1 MKTNKLFILFLILV
15 FLLSGI
21 VYADDI
27 DLEKDSS
34 IETISPQDTI
44 PSINSRA
51 AIVYDRNSG
60 MILYGKNENEKSNG
74 SDACRNDAGIYGR
87 MWNRCT
93 GRF

>member
-1 MKTNKLFILFLILV
+1 MKTNKLFILSLIWV

-27 DLEKDSS
+27 DFEIDSS

-60 MILYGKNENEKSNG
+60 MILYGKNENEKRKMASTTKIMTAILVIENSN
-74 SDACRNDAGIYGR
+74 
-87 MWNRCT
+87 
-93 GRF
+93 

>member
-27 DLEKDSS
+27 DLEIDSS

-60 MILYGKNENEKSNG
+60 MILYGKNENEKRKMA
-74 SDACRNDAGIYGR
+74 DGR
-87 MWNRCT
+87 KAVD
-93 GRF
+93 GRAKRTP

>member
-27 DLEKDSS
+27 DLEIDSS

-60 MILYGKNENEKSNG
+60 MILYGKNENEKRYIFLQINNKISPK
-74 SDACRNDAGIYGR
+74 
-87 MWNRCT
+87 NRIKNQKDIA
-93 GRF
+93 

>member
-27 DLEKDSS
+27 DLEIDSS

-60 MILYGKNENEKSNG
+60 MFYMEKMKM
-74 SDACRNDAGIYGR
+74 RKER
-87 MWNRCT
+87 WLLQQK
-93 GRF
+93 F